1 MGRYGERG
9 SRNQSH
15 TPLRRDGT
23 SSALSSAV
31 PHPCKSTSVAHTRMR
46 AGSSGA
52 AGSSSPPRR
61 AADARESKDSPSPP
75 ESISSARKRWSFGAC
90 SQEER
95 CEETPF
101 TARRGRGG
109 ASAPAHRRRGV
120 KRRRSQ
126 YGEEEV
132 EPRRLFTGGE
142 V

>member
-1 MGRYGERG
+1 MGRYGEVG
-9 SRNQSH
+9 SRNQSL

-31 PHPCKSTSVAHTRMR
+31 PHPCRSTSVAHTRMR

-61 AADARESKDSPSPP
+61 AADASESKDSPSPP

-90 SQEER
+90 SQEGR

-101 TARRGRGG
+101 TARRGRGRSRG
-109 ASAPAHRRRGV
+109 APSGGAV
-120 KRRRSQ
+120 RS
-126 YGEEEV
+126 
-132 EPRRLFTGGE
+132 LAASLLTSCTLINN
-142 V
+142 